1 MQTSL
6 FLAQLLG
13 PVLLVIGIAV
23 LTDRPHTRALSEE
36 FLRSPALLFLAG
48 LLALVPGLAIILTH
62 NVWTADWRVLIT
74 LLGWLMTISGVIRIL
89 LPNRVTLL
97 GQAIL
102 SKNETFTI
110 SGGVTLLLGAVL
122 TVCGFF

>member
-1 MQTSL
+1 MQTSQ

-13 PVLLVIGIAV
+13 SILLVVGIAV
-23 LTDRPHTRALSEE
+23 LADRAHTRALSEE

-74 LLGWLMTISGVIRIL
+74 LLGWLMTISGLIRIL
-89 LPNRVTLL
+89 LPNRVTVL
-97 GQAIL
+97 GQALL

-110 SGGVTLLLGAVL
+110 SGGVTVFLGAVL

>member
-23 LTDRPHTRALSEE
+23 LTDRAHTRALSEE

-48 LLALVPGLAIILTH
+48 LLTLVPGLAIILTH

-97 GQAIL
+97 GQALL

-110 SGGVTLLLGAVL
+110 SGGVTLFLGAVL